1 MATICPYKTTEPKRR
16 CCDCPHC
23 RPDEDGEH
31 ACWLAF
37 DRKEQARMREKMKLK
52 KEE

>member
-1 MATICPYKTTEPKRR
+1 MATICPYKGLR

-23 RPDEDGEH
+23 RPDEDNRP

-37 DRKEQARMREKMKLK
+37 DREEQARMRKQLK
-52 KEE
+52 IEKEEQHV